1 MKNTKLTLRDLSKF
15 YEEGGKRVN
24 ILDHINARFH
34 EGELVSILGKSGSGK
49 TTLLNLI
56 SGIDSPD
63 GGDVLIGGASI
74 TNLSEQERTVFRR
87 KHMGLVFQF
96 FNLIPTL
103 TVIEN
108 VTLPSDLDGRGKDES
123 SMKAR
128 ELLRKVGLLNRSDT
142 YPDRLSGGEQQRVA
156 IARALINDPDI
167 ILADE
172 PTGNLDE
179 DTAAEVL
186 ALLLRIVREAG
197 KTLVIAT
204 HSLEIKNYS
213 DAVYTIHNGSLIP
226 LRKEEDSLAI
236 NP

>member
-1 MKNTKLTLRDLSKF
+1 MKDIELRDLSKF

-24 ILDHINARFH
+24 ILDHINAGFR
-34 EGELVSILGKSGSGK
+34 EGELVSVLGKSGSGK

-63 GGDVLIGGASI
+63 SGGVLISGASI
-74 TNLSEQERTVFRR
+74 TKLSEKERTVFRR

-103 TVIEN
+103 TVLEN
-108 VTLPSDLDGRGKDES
+108 VTLPSELDGCGRDKSGI
-123 SMKAR
+123 KAR
-128 ELLRKVGLLNRSDT
+128 ELLGKVGLVDRSDT

-186 ALLLRIVREAG
+186 ALLLRLVREAG
-197 KTLVIAT
+197 VTMVIAT
-204 HSLEIKNYS
+204 HSAEIKNYS
-213 DAVYTIHNGSLIP
+213 DAVYTIHNGALIN
-226 LRKEEDSLAI
+226 LQNEESSLAL

>member
-1 MKNTKLTLRDLSKF
+1 MKDIKLRDLSKF

-24 ILDHINARFH
+24 ILDRINAGFS
-34 EGELVSILGKSGSGK
+34 EGELVSVLGKSGSGK

-63 GGDVLIGGASI
+63 GGDILIGGASI
-74 TNLSEQERTVFRR
+74 TRLSEKERTVFRR

-103 TVIEN
+103 TVLEN
-108 VTLPSDLDGRGKDES
+108 VTLPSELDGRGRDES
-123 SMKAR
+123 RIKAR
-128 ELLRKVGLLNRSDT
+128 ELLEKVGLLNRSDT

-186 ALLLRIVREAG
+186 ALLLRLVREAG
-197 KTLVIAT
+197 VTMVIAT
-204 HSLEIKNYS
+204 HSAEIKKYS
-213 DAVYTIHNGSLIP
+213 NAVYTIHNGALIN
-226 LRKEEDSLAI
+226 LQNEESSLAL

>member
-1 MKNTKLTLRDLSKF
+1 MGNTELSLRGISKF
-15 YEEGGKRVN
+15 YDEGVQRVN
-24 ILDHINARFH
+24 ILDHVNACFRN
-34 EGELVSILGKSGSGK
+34 GELVSILGKSGSGK

-63 GGDVLIGGASI
+63 GGEVLIGDTSL
-74 TNLSEQERTVFRR
+74 TSLSEEERTVFRR
-87 KHMGLVFQF
+87 GHMGLVFQF

-108 VTLPSDLDGRGKDES
+108 VALPSELDGRGRKES
-123 SMKAR
+123 RVKAL
-128 ELLRKVGLLNRSDT
+128 ELLEKVDLAHRKDT

-156 IARALINDPDI
+156 IARALVNDPDI
-167 ILADE
+167 VLADE

-186 ALLLRIVREAG
+186 GLLLRLVREAG
-197 KTLVIAT
+197 KTMVIAT
-204 HSLEIKNYS
+204 HSTEIKSYS
-213 DAVYTIHNGSLIP
+213 DAVYTIHNGRLIP
-226 LRKEEDSLAI
+226 IQEEKGSLAL